1 MSELRKLF
9 QTKRILAM
17 ALAVVMTVT
26 SLPATAYAAVPDEN
40 QTVTEAN
47 AEDASAQSNTDTGG
61 EETQEPSAETPADT
75 TDDVQTEGEVTDQ
88 TPSEDTDLPQISVEP
103 AEPQAEDV
111 TTDADA

>member
-47 AEDASAQSNTDTGG
+47 AEIGRAH
-61 EETQEPSAETPADT
+61 
-75 TDDVQTEGEVTDQ
+75 V
-88 TPSEDTDLPQISVEP
+88 
-103 AEPQAEDV
+103 
-111 TTDADA
+111 